1 MEVYRITAVDCTCS
15 KCSNGLQRC
24 GYEYIWVCHDSIY
37 PRIVSSLSTYHY
49 GFEFI
54 TIGGEI
60 VNEKSQQYFVG
71 KTKKQAI
78 NNYVNGELS

>member
-1 MEVYRITAVDCTCS
+1 MEIYKILKPNCTCS
-15 KCSNGLQRC
+15 KCGDKLQRC
-24 GYEYIWVCHDSIY
+24 GYKYIWVCHDSIY
-37 PRIVSSLSTYHY
+37 PIIVSSLSTYHY
-49 GFEFI
+49 DFEFI

-78 NNYVNGELS
+78 NNYVNGV